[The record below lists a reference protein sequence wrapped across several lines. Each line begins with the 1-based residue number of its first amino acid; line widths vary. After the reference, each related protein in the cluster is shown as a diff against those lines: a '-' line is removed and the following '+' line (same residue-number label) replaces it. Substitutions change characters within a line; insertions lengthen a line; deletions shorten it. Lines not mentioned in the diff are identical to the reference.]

1 MSLMTCLDLDFKDD
15 LALLSHRTQ
24 NMRDQIQALEDQGM
38 QMGPKINATKLM
50 RIVTR
55 VAD

>member
-1 MSLMTCLDLDFKDD
+1 MSLMTCLDLHFKDD

-24 NMRDQIQALEDQGM
+24 NMRDQIQTLEDQGM